1 MLLDSNKSLRVRQM
15 GMRRAALHSALKPQP
30 HESTHAQKHAAIHA
44 KAGTRTNFQ
53 EHTAGDLV
61 MPQDMYDMDA
71 AALPDDV
78 EDALRRQ
85 EEALS
90 LLERRWPTPDG
101 VSLELHDGTQWHA
114 APVLDMGIGGS
125 RLPAVP
131 AWMLGPAPARLKAP
145 SCAGILVLADVMW
158 RDKKSGGGGL
168 RFEFLS
174 TEERDEWAD
183 SLLDA
188 LLARYSIG

>member
-1 MLLDSNKSLRVRQM
+1 
-15 GMRRAALHSALKPQP
+15 
-30 HESTHAQKHAAIHA
+30 
-44 KAGTRTNFQ
+44 
-53 EHTAGDLV
+53 

-71 AALPDDV
+71 ALTDDV

-85 EEALS
+85 EEALA
-90 LLERRWPTPDG
+90 LLERLRIAVPSGEKAPGGEARGRRDFRRWPTPDG
-101 VSLELHDGTQWHA
+101 VTLELHDGMQWHA
-114 APVLDMGIGGS
+114 VGVLDMGIGGS

-131 AWMLGPAPARLKAP
+131 AWMLGPVPARLQAP
-145 SCAGILVLADVMW
+145 SCGGILVLADVMW
-158 RDKKSGGGGL
+158 RDKKAGVGGL

-188 LLARYSIG
+188 LLARYSVG

>member
-1 MLLDSNKSLRVRQM
+1 
-15 GMRRAALHSALKPQP
+15 
-30 HESTHAQKHAAIHA
+30 
-44 KAGTRTNFQ
+44 
-53 EHTAGDLV
+53 
-61 MPQDMYDMDA
+61 MPQDMYDLDA
-71 AALPDDV
+71 ELPDDV

-85 EEALS
+85 EEALA
-90 LLERRWPTPDG
+90 LLERLRIAAPSGGKAPGDAKRGRRDFRRWPTPDG
-101 VSLELHDGTQWHA
+101 VSLELHDGTQWQTVL
-114 APVLDMGIGGS
+114 VLDMGIGGS

-145 SCAGILVLADVMW
+145 SCGGILVLADVMW

-168 RFEFLS
+168 RFEFLG

-188 LLARYSIG
+188 LLARYSVG

>member
-1 MLLDSNKSLRVRQM
+1 
-15 GMRRAALHSALKPQP
+15 
-30 HESTHAQKHAAIHA
+30 
-44 KAGTRTNFQ
+44 
-53 EHTAGDLV
+53 

-90 LLERRWPTPDG
+90 LLERLRIAAPSGGKAVGDEARGRRDFRRWPTPDG